1 MKLLD
6 QLSERLRVMH
16 YAFRTEQAY
25 RQWAKR
31 YLKFL
36 RQRDPQGRWVHPSE
50 AGAEGVQAFLNH
62 LATRR
67 RVSASTQNQALNA
80 LVFLYKHVLKIELER
95 FEATRAKR
103 PAPGSRLPNVLSRGE
118 VARVLAM
125 MDTMGRGEASAGYA
139 LMARLMY
146 GPRKLRACV

>member
-25 RQWAKR
+25 RQWVER

-36 RQRDPQGRWVHPSE
+36 RQRDPNRRWVHPNE

-80 LVFLYKHVLKIELER
+80 LVFLYKQVLKIELER
-95 FEATRAKR
+95 FEATRAGV
-103 PAPGSRLPNVLSRGE
+103 AVGSLS
-118 VARVLAM
+118 LAF
-125 MDTMGRGEASAGYA
+125 RF
-139 LMARLMY
+139 
-146 GPRKLRACV
+146 